1 MSSSLTVQLPQR
13 VRTGHRTHR
22 YIDDHKRLAWRF
34 NPTYGQGM
42 SVAALDALIRRRHPR
57 RGAERQPR
65 RFFGSVPASTPS
77 SVG

>member
-22 YIDDHKRLAWRF
+22 CIDDHKRLAWRF

-42 SVAALDALIRRRHPR
+42 SVAALDALILRRHPR
-57 RGAERQPR
+57 RGAEGNR
-65 RFFGSVPASTPS
+65 RFFGSVPAGTPS

>member
-22 YIDDHKRLAWRF
+22 YLDDHKRPAWRF
-34 NPTYGQGM
+34 NPTLGQGM

-65 RFFGSVPASTPS
+65 RFFGSVLAGTPS

>member
-22 YIDDHKRLAWRF
+22 YIDDHKQLAWRF
-34 NPTYGQGM
+34 NPTYGRGM
-42 SVAALDALIRRRHPR
+42 SVAALDALILRRHPR

-65 RFFGSVPASTPS
+65 RLFGSVPASTPS

>member
-42 SVAALDALIRRRHPR
+42 SVAALDALILRRHPR
-57 RGAERQPR
+57 RGAEWPTAPLLRL
-65 RFFGSVPASTPS
+65 GTASSPS
-77 SVG
+77 SIG

>member
-1 MSSSLTVQLPQR
+1 MSVPDI
-13 VRTGHRTHR
+13 VRTG

-42 SVAALDALIRRRHPR
+42 SVAALDALILRRHPRRGAERQPR

-65 RFFGSVPASTPS
+65 RFFGSVPAGTPS

>member
-22 YIDDHKRLAWRF
+22 CIDDKRLAWRF

-42 SVAALDALIRRRHPR
+42 SVAALDALILRRHPR
-57 RGAERQPR
+57 RGAERQAR
-65 RFFGSVPASTPS
+65 RFFGSVPAGTAS